1 MSKTAIFGGILAIV
15 IGITAFSSLFV
26 IRENEQALILQFG
39 NPQKQ
44 VDDAGLNFK
53 TPFIQDVI
61 YFDKRILDYDASA
74 AEIPTLDQKQL
85 VVDAFA
91 RYKIIDPLK
100 FYQTV
105 ATESI
110 AESQLNNIINSNL
123 RDSFGKQL
131 FTKLMTETRAKLM
144 AEISKKVDTAMRSL
158 GIEVIDVRI
167 KRVDLPEENSQ
178 AIFRRMQTQR
188 EQEARR
194 IRAEGDRKAR
204 EIRADADKQQ
214 RVIVAEAKKTSEIL
228 RGEGD
233 AIATKLYNDAF
244 GRDRD
249 FFDFYRSLQAMRTG
263 LTGDTTS
270 YVGPPKGEFYRFFKG
285 ESLGSSSGK

>member
-1 MSKTAIFGGILAIV
+1 MSKSVIFGAIIAVV

-26 IRENEQALILQFG
+26 IRENEQALVLQFG
-39 NPQKQ
+39 NPQRQ
-44 VDDAGLNFK
+44 VDTAGLHFK

-61 YFDKRILDYDASA
+61 FFDKRLLDYDASA

-91 RYKIIDPLK
+91 RYKIVDPLK

-105 ATESI
+105 ATEAI

-123 RDSFGKQL
+123 RDSFGQEL
-131 FTKLMTETRAKLM
+131 FTRLMTEKRAQLM
-144 AEISKKVDTAMRSL
+144 TEIAKKVDSAMRNL
-158 GIEVIDVRI
+158 GIQVIDVRI

-194 IRAEGDRKAR
+194 IRAEGDKKAR

-263 LTGDTTS
+263 LTGDSTS